1 MFNLSG
7 IQESFFGDRM
17 AGVCQAITSALA
29 FESGLEKSR
38 ISATVENDV
47 IYLEGTADSVEAINI
62 AINLAASISNC
73 RILSHIE
80 PVY

>member
-7 IQESFFGDRM
+7 IQDSFFGDRM
-17 AGVCQAITSALA
+17 AGVCEAITSALA
-29 FESGLEKSR
+29 FENGLEKSR

-47 IYLEGTADSVEAINI
+47 IYLEGTADSVEAIDI

>member
-7 IQESFFGDRM
+7 IHESFFGDRM

-38 ISATVENDV
+38 ISATAQNET
-47 IYLEGTADSVEAINI
+47 IYLEGTADSVEAIDI
-62 AINLAASISNC
+62 AINLASSISNC
-73 RILSHIE
+73 RILSHVE
-80 PVY
+80 PVC